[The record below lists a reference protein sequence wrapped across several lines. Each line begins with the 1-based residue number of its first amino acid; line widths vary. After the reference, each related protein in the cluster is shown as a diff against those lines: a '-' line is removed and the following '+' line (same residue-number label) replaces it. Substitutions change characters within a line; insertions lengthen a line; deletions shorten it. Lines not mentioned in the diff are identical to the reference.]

1 LAKLAIKDLT
11 AEALQPYVGQQMRFG
26 RPAENE
32 PAAGG
37 HVTLELWRVT
47 AHENITNAEKEH
59 PERYPQRR
67 RQSFSALFVLP
78 QNEQPLGMGLH
89 RIMHS
94 DFEVEEW
101 FLSRVLVP
109 SGDNKRA
116 YYEAVFG

>member
-1 LAKLAIKDLT
+1 MAKLAIKDLT
-11 AEALQPYVGQQMRFG
+11 AEALQPYVGQRLPFE

-32 PAAGG
+32 RPANG
-37 HVTLELWRVT
+37 HVALELWRVT
-47 AHENITNAEKEH
+47 ANENIAKVEQQH
-59 PERYPQRR
+59 PERYTQRH

-89 RIMHS
+89 RMMHP

-101 FLSRVLVP
+101 FLSRVFVP
-109 SGDNKRA
+109 GADSRKA

>member
-1 LAKLAIKDLT
+1 MKLAIKDLT
-11 AEALQPYVGQQMRFG
+11 AETLQPYVGQKLPFG
-26 RPAENE
+26 RPAENQQGATT
-32 PAAGG
+32 P
-37 HVTLELWRVT
+37 VTLELWQVT
-47 AHENITNAEKEH
+47 ANDKISKAEQEH

-89 RIMHS
+89 RMMHP

-109 SGDNKRA
+109 GADSKRA

>member
-1 LAKLAIKDLT
+1 MKLAIQDLT
-11 AEALQPYVGQQMRFG
+11 AETLQPYVGRTLPFE
-26 RPAENE
+26 RPAENGD
-32 PAAGG
+32 AASAQ
-37 HVTLELWRVT
+37 VTLELWRVT
-47 AHENITNAEKEH
+47 ANENITKMEQEH

-67 RQSFSALFVLP
+67 RQSFSALFILP

-89 RIMHS
+89 RMMHP

-109 SGDNKRA
+109 DGDRKRA